1 MSWGGCSQGQQ
12 HLSARGDSV
21 GRELCLPKVG
31 HTVNSSNIVGR
42 AKNTNGAEHF
52 PSSCQGPWPRWLG
65 LWPAEGHQGCCGQQR
80 VTRSLTRA
88 AGARL
93 HEEQGME
100 ATGQNVSLLRVYK
113 SLQATWQ
120 VGPWSLHRPFCEPGI
135 SFPASSSAPQKSP
148 SAPFHSMVTITG
160 RK

>member
-100 ATGQNVSLLRVYK
+100 KPLWGYRCRSYRTKCLFAEGVQIIASHLAGGPLVLAQTLL
-113 SLQATWQ
+113 
-120 VGPWSLHRPFCEPGI
+120 
-135 SFPASSSAPQKSP
+135 
-148 SAPFHSMVTITG
+148 
-160 RK
+160 